1 MKNMI
6 KSIAIVFAA
15 GSISLHASG
24 EKVHLKLVFEA
35 VDAKGNRDT
44 VEYAIR
50 EKATIGIDKELGEVN
65 IYGQAPK
72 GDLDMR
78 IVRRI
83 GDKKS
88 GIWLSGDDIISIISG
103 FEENLDL
110 KKDYRRND
118 QPMIFDSYKTFGI
131 KVFAKYYPVNISI
144 INAYNHNS
152 LSEFFS
158 SAGLWMNT
166 YSEISEDTICREL
179 DNSNLNKAGLAYS
192 FLKDSAMSSKKIVG
206 EDTVYSFITE
216 PILLN
221 YWGKR
226 NYTFNDSTSRSYI
239 LGFKYLPDGDE
250 SVEELKNTIKPYPNP
265 SKNFVMI
272 NEGNEGDTFEILN
285 YSGDKVATF
294 AVEEFPYKH
303 DISKLPAGIYY
314 LINTKSG
321 KDFGKFVKE

>member
-1 MKNMI
+1 MKKLI
-6 KSIAIVFAA
+6 RSIAIVFAA
-15 GSISLHASG
+15 GAISLHASG

-50 EKATIGIDKELGEVN
+50 DKATNGIDKELGEVN

-78 IVRRI
+78 LVQRKAK
-83 GDKKS
+83 DAS
-88 GIWLSGDDIISIISG
+88 TSWLRGQYPMTISG
-103 FEENLDL
+103 FSENADL
-110 KKDYRRND
+110 KKDYRTVNTYD
-118 QPMIFDSYKTFGI
+118 PGNSTDLAI
-131 KVFAKYYPVNISI
+131 KVFAKYYPINIQILSI
-144 INAYNHNS
+144 
-152 LSEFFS
+152 
-158 SAGLWMNT
+158 
-166 YSEISEDTICREL
+166 
-179 DNSNLNKAGLAYS
+179 SNLNSLFQFNRGAEIDWDTFDELSTSSYGNVVEDDSNQNITRYS
-192 FLKDSAMSSKKIVG
+192 LPLYKEDAEKSKKFFEG
-206 EDTVYSFITE
+206 DTIYNFIE
-216 PILLN
+216 KPLLLSYLGRRN
-221 YWGKR
+221 FTFIDSSSR
-226 NYTFNDSTSRSYI
+226 NYIIGLKFFPRG
-239 LGFKYLPDGDE
+239 LGC
-250 SVEELKNTIKPYPNP
+250 VEDLKNTIKPYPNP

>member
-1 MKNMI
+1 MKKLI
-6 KSIAIVFAA
+6 RSIAIVFAA

-24 EKVHLKLVFEA
+24 EKVQLKLVFEA

-50 EKATIGIDKELGEVN
+50 DKATNGIDKELGEVN

-78 IVRRI
+78 LVQRK
-83 GDKKS
+83 GDEKS
-88 GIWLSGDDIISIISG
+88 KIWLSAGYPLSIAG
-103 FEENLDL
+103 FPENVDL
-110 KKDYRRND
+110 KKDYR
-118 QPMIFDSYKTFGI
+118 TFNTYAPEHATDFAI
-131 KVFAKYYPVNISI
+131 KVFAKNYPININIISI
-144 INAYNHNS
+144 TNNNSISDVPPHGLILSRTFDELITTWHNEIPDTNLNS
-152 LSEFFS
+152 VIFGMNLNFD
-158 SAGLWMNT
+158 SAKNTKVIVNDDTT
-166 YSEISEDTICREL
+166 YSLIEKPVL
-179 DNSNLNKAGLAYS
+179 LNNDRRTYS
-192 FLKDSAMSSKKIVG
+192 F
-206 EDTVYSFITE
+206 Y
-216 PILLN
+216 
-221 YWGKR
+221 
-226 NYTFNDSTSRSYI
+226 DSTSKNYI
-239 LGFKYLPDGDE
+239 IGLKYFPNGIGG
-250 SVEELKNTIKPYPNP
+250 VEELKNTIKPYPNP